1 MVGCFLILLFGVVAA
16 DKPISRK
23 AEYPTVPV
31 TVPTYPRVPAY
42 PRVPV
47 TRPTY
52 QRVPAYPR
60 VPVAIPT
67 YPIVTARPSKF
78 GAFKAKINSKKQ
90 AKHTLDSK
98 ILAGLLG
105 VKLGILLF

>member
-47 TRPTY
+47 T
-52 QRVPAYPR
+52 
-60 VPVAIPT
+60 IPT